1 MINKNHKYI
10 LSFALLMLHGFVL
23 SLGAQTDSL
32 YFHLDST
39 TFVSSRNSSAYER
52 DGQGLLKV
60 DMEGMQKLP
69 KLMGTNDPVHFV
81 RLLPGVQTNSD
92 NDSGIHIQGC
102 DNSHNEIS
110 LGGVPVYG
118 VNHLLGL
125 FSIFNPFHYS
135 SMEYSGNSFSNRLGG
150 MLNMVLPEPVSDEL
164 TGNFSIGMMS
174 VQGSLA
180 GGCGEKSSL
189 RLSARRSYLNLLY
202 KPWMKFGESP
212 FSYGFGDYNA
222 TYIYSAGKNKVWAD
236 LYLGIDNM
244 VIDERTYG
252 LDMSVDW
259 GNNIAALHWE
269 RSSGALKQRHSLYY
283 SGYAV
288 KASIY
293 QEKAKAFLDSR
304 ISSAGYKGS
313 VSWNTLTSETEI
325 ICYDVRP
332 QCLELTGIVNDYVSK
347 ERQRALESSF
357 SGSYSYF
364 WDRLRLAAAIKASFY
379 IGDDGHKFW
388 GGSPKVSFDY
398 NLYQW
403 GRCRAEYGW
412 KHQFLFQTGMTN
424 IGFPI
429 EFWLLSG
436 SYSKPQYCQYLVLG
450 YDTGIFNDM
459 LHLSVDIYGKML
471 YNQIEYKGSM
481 LDIFISEY
489 DLNNNLLKGRGWNYG
504 IDINLHKR
512 SGNPTGW
519 ISYSWGHSLR
529 SFNNPEY
536 QSVYPSNHER
546 VHELNAVCSYEL
558 GKKWSFSGTFIY
570 ASGVPFTAPESFY
583 ISSGKIITNYGE
595 HNAERMNP
603 YIRLDLSADY
613 LLLDKD
619 GRKSGLNLS
628 IHNVLARDND
638 VMYRLYLYD
647 DGFSFRG
654 LSIPMKFL
662 PSISY
667 YYRF

>member
-1 MINKNHKYI
+1 M
-10 LSFALLMLHGFVL
+10 SVLLLQGLFLRVE
-23 SLGAQTDSL
+23 AQTDSL

-39 TFVSSRNSSAYER
+39 TFVSSRNTSAYER

-69 KLMGTNDPVHFV
+69 KLMGNNDPVHFV

-125 FSIFNPFHYS
+125 FSVFNPFHYS
-135 SMEYSGNSFSNRLGG
+135 SMEYSGNSSSNRLGG
-150 MLNMVLPEPVSDEL
+150 MLNMTLPEPVPEGL
-164 TGNFSIGMMS
+164 TGDFSIGMMA
-174 VQGSLA
+174 VQGSFA
-180 GGCGEKSSL
+180 GGYGEKSSL
-189 RLSARRSYLNLLY
+189 RLSARRSYLGLLY

-222 TYIYSAGKNKVWAD
+222 TYTYSSGKNKVWAD
-236 LYLGIDNM
+236 LYLGNDSM
-244 VIDERTYG
+244 VIGESTYG
-252 LDMSVDW
+252 LDMPVDW
-259 GNNIAALHWE
+259 RNTIAALHWE
-269 RSSGALKQRHSLYY
+269 RSSDALVQRHSLYY

-288 KASIY
+288 KGSIY
-293 QEKAKAFLDSR
+293 QEKARAFLYSS
-304 ISSAGYKGS
+304 ISSAGYKGT
-313 VSWNTLTSETEI
+313 VIWNSLTSEAEI

-332 QCLELTGIVNDYVSK
+332 QCLELTGIFNDYVSN
-347 ERQRALESSF
+347 ERQRSLESSL
-357 SGSYSYF
+357 SGSYSTR
-364 WDRLRLAAAIKASFY
+364 WDRLGLDAAMKASFY
-379 IGDDGHKFW
+379 ISDDGHEFW
-388 GGSPKVSFDY
+388 GASPRVSFDY
-398 NLYQW
+398 NLYRW
-403 GRCRAEYGW
+403 GRVRAEYGL

-436 SYSKPQYCQYLVLG
+436 SYSRPQYCQYLELG
-450 YDTGIFNDM
+450 YDTGLFNDI
-459 LHLSVDIYGKML
+459 LHLSVDVYGKLL
-471 YNQIEYKGSM
+471 YNQMEYKGSM
-481 LDIFISEY
+481 LDIFMSEY

-504 IDINLHKR
+504 LDINLHKR

-519 ISYSWGHSLR
+519 ISYSWGRSLR
-529 SFNNPEY
+529 SFDNPEY
-536 QSVYPSNHER
+536 PSIYPSNHER
-546 VHELNAVCSYEL
+546 IHELNAVCTYDL

-570 ASGVPFTAPESFY
+570 AGGVPFTAPESFY

-613 LLLDKD
+613 LLFEKD

-638 VMYRLYLYD
+638 VMYRIYLYD
-647 DGFSFRG
+647 DGFSFGG
-654 LSIPMKFL
+654 LSFPLKLL